1 MSTGVLSPPF
11 AAEAPGRF
19 LGTRW
24 IISQWD
30 DLTWFVGT
38 ALVGYLALV
47 LMSAGVSVTLLTA
60 VWILGVDG
68 PHVTATVTRTYFDRQ
83 QRRRLGWLLWALL
96 PLLDRKSTRLNS
108 SHSQISYA
116 VFC

>member
-60 VWILGVDG
+60 VWILGVDCRHG
-68 PHVTATVTRTYFDRQ
+68 PAAVPGPGFDRQ
-83 QRRRLGWLLWALL
+83 QCRRLASLRRALL
-96 PLLDRKSTRLNS
+96 GIKIS
-108 SHSQISYA
+108 SRHRCGD
-116 VFC
+116 V